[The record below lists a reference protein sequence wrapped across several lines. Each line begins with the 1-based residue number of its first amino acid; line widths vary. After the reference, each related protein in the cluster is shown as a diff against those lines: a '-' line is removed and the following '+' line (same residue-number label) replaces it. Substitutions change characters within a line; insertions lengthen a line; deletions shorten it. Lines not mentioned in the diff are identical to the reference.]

1 MINMF
6 NLNLFKNI
14 GFLLY
19 LFVYLII
26 PYSAITQTLKVDFIR
41 NLENS
46 LNAKDL
52 EFIKKN
58 FRNEESQNI
67 PKQFSKIINDF
78 PNSKW
83 KIKRLKS
90 NIPDKDILRIKV
102 LGEKIV
108 NGEIYI
114 LESNFD
120 YLFSIVNGKVEK
132 GIIKNLFTLI
142 RNDDK
147 EIDVSFKIPD
157 KVLSG
162 SKYDIDIILNKPL
175 EGDMI
180 FGAIKPHQVN
190 SFFKQNIPL
199 EPLAS
204 GGIFKMTRAP
214 TKPGIQIWSGIIA
227 HPEGMITFT
236 KSIDIVDKI

>member
-46 LNAKDL
+46 FNTRDL
-52 EFIKKN
+52 EFIRKN
-58 FRNEESQNI
+58 FRNEKSQNI

-90 NIPDKDILRIKV
+90 NIPTKDILGIK
-102 LGEKIV
+102 
-108 NGEIYI
+108 
-114 LESNFD
+114 F
-120 YLFSIVNGKVEK
+120 
-132 GIIKNLFTLI
+132 
-142 RNDDK
+142 
-147 EIDVSFKIPD
+147 
-157 KVLSG
+157 
-162 SKYDIDIILNKPL
+162 
-175 EGDMI
+175 
-180 FGAIKPHQVN
+180 
-190 SFFKQNIPL
+190 
-199 EPLAS
+199 AS
-204 GGIFKMTRAP
+204 
-214 TKPGIQIWSGIIA
+214 SLL
-227 HPEGMITFT
+227 
-236 KSIDIVDKI
+236 